1 MKKIISILL
10 AVVLAMTTIQF
21 AIAAGTPTITVSS
34 ATADPGDTVS
44 LKVSLSNNPG
54 INTFSL
60 GFNYDMTRLSLTG
73 VTLNSSV
80 GGQFQYTKKAVWLN
94 SSDSTYNGDYLTL
107 TMKVLDNAPAGDASV
122 AVTYNAGDI
131 SNYNED
137 DVDFT
142 LVAGK
147 VIVKATTPV
156 SPGTITVG
164 TATADP
170 GTELTIP
177 VSISGNPGI
186 NTFSLGFSY
195 DTTRL
200 NLKNVTLNS
209 GLGGQFQYTK
219 KAVWLN
225 SSDSTYNGEILSLT
239 FDVLAGAAAGDA
251 SVAVTYNAGDISN
264 YNEDDVDFTLVSGK
278 VTVRSQTPA
287 SSGTIAVG
295 TATAAPGAEVT
306 VPVSISN
313 NPGINTFSL
322 GFSYDTTRLNL
333 KNVTLNS
340 GLGGQFQYTKKAV
353 WLNSS
358 DTTYNGEILSLT
370 FDVLENAPAGDA
382 NVAVTYNAGDIS
394 NYNEDDVDFELVD
407 GKITVA
413 DDIPTSGGTIFVA
426 QVVAKAGDEVEVP
439 ITISNNPGII
449 GMGLTVDYDAA
460 LSLVNVTDGGLL
472 GSAMHGS
479 NFSKKPYYLNWANDT
494 ATEDY
499 ISNGVIA
506 TLTFKV
512 AEGAGDGVYPITI
525 SYDNDDFEIFN
536 YEAETVEFSIQNG
549 SVEIKAY
556 TIGDVNG
563 DGKVN
568 AQDRLILSRYIAK
581 WDGYEER
588 IVDMRAADVNSD
600 GKVNA
605 QDRLILSRYIAKW
618 DGYSSY
624 FEA

>member
-499 ISNGVIA
+499 TSNGVIA